1 MRPNTVVPSVPTSAL
16 KLARRGPSDYGVI
29 NRTETLDCHM
39 HASNHL
45 VFLLYLKSA
54 RCLFVF
60 CLLSGIVICVR
71 DWGLEGVYLICHSV
85 ASDQPNRNHY

>member
-1 MRPNTVVPSVPTSAL
+1 MPISMRPSTVVPSVPTSAL

-29 NRTETLDCHM
+29 SRTETLDCHM

-45 VFLLYLKSA
+45 VFPHYLKSA

-60 CLLSGIVICVR
+60 CLLSGIVFDVR
-71 DWGLEGVYLICHSV
+71 DLGLGDV
-85 ASDQPNRNHY
+85 N